1 MKQLS
6 LVALA
11 ITKTKNNTIFM
22 VSTAKGQFS
31 VKADFLKK
39 RGIDVANILAE
50 GAYRFPKPTV
60 VVIAEHKQGDY
71 LFPDNGG
78 VATQDSTRLNDAGEP
93 VYKVGDKPTW
103 TEAGH
108 TVRSFIGFAEFKAQL
123 EMDKLMKELATS
135 EEA

>member
-39 RGIDVANILAE
+39 RGIDVGNILAE

-60 VVIAEHKQGDY
+60 VVIAEHAKGDY

-78 VATQDSTRLNDAGEP
+78 VATQDSTRLKEDGSP
-93 VYKVGDKPTW
+93 VYKQGDKPTW

-108 TVRSFIGFAEFKAQL
+108 TVRSFIGFAEYKAQF
-123 EMDKLMKELATS
+123 EMDRMMREVP